1 MEQLF
6 NETGRLIR
14 DQTEINGVITID
26 FKELTWRSTSLF
38 CSRAYQITNAKT
50 LFFSDSVL
58 CVGKMGDDPSAA
70 WKKKINWYSEKNHF
84 KELNRIDGM
93 ETEFEWKIFPRL
105 TTLGLFEKI
114 QNLTKDL
121 QCESEQVNDRIIFMS
136 MYNDIVWREEGN
148 TEKCVTNSV
157 TLAKYARR
165 FPRGRWSFLGP
176 GSEKKWYGTHYFDKP
191 DGNCSRTAEMMMLQL
206 HTESCHQI
214 FVASSRFERGE
225 LRSKST
231 W

>member
-1 MEQLF
+1 ME
-6 NETGRLIR
+6 NI
-14 DQTEINGVITID
+14 
-26 FKELTWRSTSLF
+26 
-38 CSRAYQITNAKT
+38 
-50 LFFSDSVL
+50 
-58 CVGKMGDDPSAA
+58 
-70 WKKKINWYSEKNHF
+70 
-84 KELNRIDGM
+84 
-93 ETEFEWKIFPRL
+93 PRTHDIGFL
-105 TTLGLFEKI
+105 EKI

-136 MYNDIVWREEGN
+136 MYNGIVWREEGN

-165 FPRGRWSFLGP
+165 FPRGRWSFLGAR
-176 GSEKKWYGTHYFDKP
+176 SEKKCYGTHYFDKP
-191 DGNCSRTAEMMMLQL
+191 DGNCGRTAEMMLQL

-214 FVASSRFERGE
+214 FVASSGFQRGK